1 MDREPLTIT
10 ISEAMRLS
18 SLGRSFLYTKLADG
32 SIQSVKANKR
42 RLIVYPSFK
51 EWLALPYDP
60 NLDGVAYVLKGINH
74 PDGDWNCDKLNLFT
88 PSKDSP
94 TVHLA
99 QT

>member
-51 EWLALPYDP
+51 EWLGSLPS
-60 NLDGVAYVLKGINH
+60 GQSGTASKG
-74 PDGDWNCDKLNLFT
+74 
-88 PSKDSP
+88 S
-94 TVHLA
+94 
-99 QT
+99 